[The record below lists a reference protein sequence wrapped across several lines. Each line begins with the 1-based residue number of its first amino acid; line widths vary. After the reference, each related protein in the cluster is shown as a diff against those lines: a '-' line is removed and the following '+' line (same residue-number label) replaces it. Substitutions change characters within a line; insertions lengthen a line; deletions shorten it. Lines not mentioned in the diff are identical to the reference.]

1 MRETQA
7 AKNLLFRRLRCLA
20 NYENANKALEKARA
34 RNKDVSQAEGE
45 QQEACQIF
53 EKISDRA
60 RDELK
65 GLKARRVASFQ
76 KSLSELAELEL
87 KHSKAHAQMLK
98 VTIANLRAELWGPNR
113 KSEGRIVNLP
123 KDKSS

>member
-1 MRETQA
+1 MLTCLIHSRYHMRETQA

-45 QQEACQIF
+45 QQEACQMF
-53 EKISDRA
+53 ERISERA
-60 RDELK
+60 REELK
-65 GLKARRVASFQ
+65 ALKARRVASFQ

-98 VTIANLRAELWGPNR
+98 VTIANLRSEL
-113 KSEGRIVNLP
+113 
-123 KDKSS
+123 